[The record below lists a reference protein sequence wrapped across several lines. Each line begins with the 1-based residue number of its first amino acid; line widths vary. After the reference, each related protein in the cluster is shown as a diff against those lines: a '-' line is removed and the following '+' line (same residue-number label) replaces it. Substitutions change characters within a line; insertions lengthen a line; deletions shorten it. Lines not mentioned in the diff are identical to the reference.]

1 MVLNRSSYKWFY
13 DNIHSRYYDLAMKWC
28 FLPFGG
34 EKRCRRELMA
44 GIDFSPGERILDMCC
59 GTGGATFVIAER
71 AGERSQ
77 IVGMD
82 LSRGQL
88 QVAEKKNRFS
98 YVRFIE
104 GDVVDTGCQDACFDK
119 VFVTH
124 ALHEMTRETRLKVL
138 TEAKR
143 VLKERGKLIV
153 LELDNPQSLFL
164 RLAAGFWFLYWLPFN
179 FETATRRDMLRHG
192 LDNEVREAGFKSV
205 RKTSKYRGVLQIV
218 CGER

>member
-1 MVLNRSSYKWFY
+1 MVLDRSSYKWFY

-34 EKRCRRELMA
+34 EGRCRRELIA
-44 GIDFSPGERILDMCC
+44 HVDFSPGERILDMCC
-59 GTGGATFVIAER
+59 GTGGATFVIAEK
-71 AGERSQ
+71 AGERSE
-77 IVGMD
+77 ITGMD
-82 LSRGQL
+82 LSRGQI
-88 QVAEKKNRFS
+88 QVAEKKNRLS

-104 GDVVDTGCQDACFDK
+104 GDVVDTGCQDAYFDK

-138 TEAKR
+138 IEAKR
-143 VLKERGKLIV
+143 VLKEKGKLIV
-153 LELDNPQSLFL
+153 LELDNPESLFL
-164 RLAAGFWFLYWLPFN
+164 RLATGFWFVYWLPFN
-179 FETATRRDMLRHG
+179 FETPTRKDMLRHG
-192 LDNEVREAGFKSV
+192 LANEVREAGFKRV